1 MRALLL
7 ALAIAA
13 CAPGEEPKIAS
24 DNLWCNLDGFDAKDR
39 SARASRSR
47 AATVAAIATAC
58 PTRSSAPSRA
68 RWRREVRDLR

>member
-24 DNLWCNLDGFDAKDR
+24 DNLWCNLDG
-39 SARASRSR
+39 SIRASFAFEGGDCRCDCDGVPYPLECTISS
-47 AATVAAIATAC
+47 TVA
-58 PTRSSAPSRA
+58 P
-68 RWRREVRDLR
+68 